1 MSSYPIV
8 LKDKFRTI
16 SFACL
21 PRAYESW
28 RGLVYQWAYTE
39 SRFSQ
44 DALTEDV
51 GYEMAGILL
60 FRTVGIDR
68 SFFPPANGRNSRT
81 MRNKSQKISASV
93 LRSGKRSLHPAF
105 ANLSRYGASPV
116 VVPMQQPDCR
126 YGGETMME

>member
-21 PRAYESW
+21 LRAYESW

-39 SRFSQ
+39 NRFSQ

-68 SFFPPANGRNSRT
+68 SFFPPANAAQLAHYAKQVPEDFR
-81 MRNKSQKISASV
+81 SV
-93 LRSGKRSLHPAF
+93 LMSGKRSLHPAF
-105 ANLSRYGASPV
+105 ANLSATERH
-116 VVPMQQPDCR
+116 Q
-126 YGGETMME
+126 